1 MCQELEVRVSRLEL
15 LRKQQGWAS
24 HVWVPVA
31 EDRGREEEGD
41 DSREDRGS
49 LATGGTGVFMASEIR
64 AVREPGSVE
73 PRDVK

>member
-1 MCQELEVRVSRLEL
+1 MRQELEVRVNRLEL

-41 DSREDRGS
+41 DS
-49 LATGGTGVFMASEIR
+49 
-64 AVREPGSVE
+64 
-73 PRDVK
+73 